1 MSDVKADE
9 ASASEPPTG
18 RTSPFDSSFIILLV
32 IATGAGVGVALTEGP
47 GRVAEIAASYLGFLA
62 LLSPKILCG
71 FFVAASVPILVPRET
86 LTRWI
91 GAGSGTRGLLI
102 ACAAGALV
110 PGGPS
115 MIFPLAA
122 GFRAA
127 GASLA
132 VLITFVTAWSLYGIN
147 RTVIW
152 EMSFLHIDFVLFR
165 VLICLPLPLLAG
177 WFVAQVTGRVTR

>member
-1 MSDVKADE
+1 MKAGK
-9 ASASEPPTG
+9 SAGRSRAEEPAG
-18 RTSPFDSSFIILLV
+18 RTSPFDGSFFILGC
-32 IATGAGVGVALTEGP
+32 IATGAALGVACAEGP
-47 GRVAEIAASYLGFLA
+47 VRVLEIALSYLGFLA
-62 LLSPKILCG
+62 LLSPKVLCG
-71 FFVAASVPILVPRET
+71 FFIAASVPILIPREA
-86 LTRWI
+86 LTRWVGGES
-91 GAGSGTRGLLI
+91 GARGLVV
-102 ACAAGALV
+102 ACLAGALV

-152 EMSFLHIDFVLFR
+152 EMSFLYIDFVLLR

-177 WFVAQVTGRVTR
+177 WFVARVTR